1 MWALGVT
8 GIIRPATV
16 DLEDI
21 EIFYSY
27 TADRINKPSNFIKL
41 NTADVIEKKYIDDE
55 KIEIFQ
61 GFYTIKLPD
70 VIFSDL
76 GFYTLYIRPKQTYT
90 TILDCGIL
98 SQLPD
103 QKGLILD
110 INSSELRN
118 MTDKLVSG
126 GLSGFRIDYY
136 NNNGE
141 IIPNFFR
148 TITFSNRCEAV
159 SQISNNSTQKS
170 IVYKFNDSGTL
181 LFLSLTPSNSP
192 STKPNSF
199 PEIGVAGQG
208 ILLSNTFFD
217 PQVIEFE
224 LTEYDLKKVATL
236 INGERTLNIETGV
249 ENIYDKE
256 KNIIA
261 QSTLFD
267 IKDENL
273 NPLYKVKQNNENID
287 TTETWETI
295 NENVE

>member
-1 MWALGVT
+1 MSLGVT

-181 LFLSLTPSNSP
+181 LFLSLTPSGFLKVCLKTSHLNS
-192 STKPNSF
+192 
-199 PEIGVAGQG
+199 IH
-208 ILLSNTFFD
+208 
-217 PQVIEFE
+217 
-224 LTEYDLKKVATL
+224 KVTL
-236 INGERTLNIETGV
+236 IES
-249 ENIYDKE
+249 DK
-256 KNIIA
+256 
-261 QSTLFD
+261 
-267 IKDENL
+267 
-273 NPLYKVKQNNENID
+273 
-287 TTETWETI
+287 
-295 NENVE
+295 

>member
-1 MWALGVT
+1 MSLGVT